1 MPRPFLLTSVLA
13 STIVAHLALVST
25 SLAFECPEPQA
36 RTGGGVIQESQQEI
50 DQLGEMLRG
59 GDLDNRL
66 EVITRDL
73 KDRYATADNTELTN
87 FMVAA
92 YCPVI
97 AKETSLSESEKES
110 KLADFSQQV
119 WDLLSSAKP

>member
-1 MPRPFLLTSVLA
+1 MPRPFLLTSVLTGA
-13 STIVAHLALVST
+13 SVAHIALVST

-36 RTGGGVIQESQQEI
+36 RTGGGVIQEPQQEI
-50 DQLGEMLRG
+50 DRLSGMLRG

-73 KDRYATADNTELTN
+73 KERYAAADNTELAN

-97 AKETSLSESEKES
+97 AADASLSESEKDARLTE
-110 KLADFSQQV
+110 FGQQA
-119 WDLLSSAKP
+119 WDLLSSAGP